1 MFVLSVKSSFLK
13 KAAAILS
20 ATAIL
25 TVAVVLCV
33 NATKASPASKN
44 DGVVLKAATHNE
56 RISFLSQFGWQI
68 NEDPLEV
75 TEVLIP
81 AEFDETYT
89 KYNQLQ
95 KDENGLDLS
104 KYSGRRVKRWTY
116 EICNYPGYE
125 NTQGIIRANL
135 LVYDG
140 RVIGGDVCSI
150 ELNGFMQGFG
160 YPEG

>member
-13 KAAAILS
+13 KAAVILS

-95 KDENGLDLS
+95 KDENGLTS
-104 KYSGRRVKRWTY
+104 KEAIY
-116 EICNYPGYE
+116 
-125 NTQGIIRANL
+125 A
-135 LVYDG
+135 
-140 RVIGGDVCSI
+140 GGDAVTGSATVI
-150 ELNGFMQGFG
+150 LAMGAGKTAANAIDDYIQSKKRAFD
-160 YPEG
+160 